1 MTVAVAFDTL
11 EYARRLQ
18 DAGIAA
24 PQAEAQARALADA
37 LRGRVASPSDLDALE
52 ARLVSRIDALDNRVN
67 GRVDGLVGRIDAVES
82 GLNARFDA
90 LESGLNGRID
100 SLDSRLSG
108 RMDGMEGRID
118 GRIDKLAGSVDTLK
132 WLVGLLTAF
141 NIATFARVML
151 H

>member
-1 MTVAVAFDTL
+1 MAVAVAFDTL

-37 LRGRVASPSDLDALE
+37 LTGRVASPSDLDALE
-52 ARLVSRIDALDNRVN
+52 ARLVSRIDA
-67 GRVDGLVGRIDAVES
+67 
-82 GLNARFDA
+82 FDRR
-90 LESGLNGRID
+90 LNGRID
-100 SLDSRLSG
+100 GLEGRIDALDSRLNG
-108 RMDGMEGRID
+108 RIDGLEGRID

>member
-1 MTVAVAFDTL
+1 MPVAVAFDTL
-11 EYARRLQ
+11 AYARRLQ
-18 DAGIAA
+18 DAGIPA

-52 ARLVSRIDALDNRVN
+52 ARLVSRIDALDSRVN
-67 GRVDGLVGRIDAVES
+67 GRIDAVES

>member
-1 MTVAVAFDTL
+1 MDHG
-11 EYARRLQ
+11 YCDYRWRRRVRRS
-18 DAGIAA
+18 GIAA
-24 PQAEAQARALADA
+24 PRRRLRRALADA
-37 LRGRVASPSDLDALE
+37 LTGRVASPSDLDALE
-52 ARLVSRIDALDNRVN
+52 ARLVTRIDVLDSRIDV
-67 GRVDGLVGRIDAVES
+67 
-82 GLNARFDA
+82 

-100 SLDSRLSG
+100 ALDSRLNG

-118 GRIDKLAGSVDTLK
+118 GRIDKLAGSIDTLK

>member
-1 MTVAVAFDTL
+1 MPVAVAFDTL

-37 LRGRVASPSDLDALE
+37 LTGRVASPSDLDALE
-52 ARLVSRIDALDNRVN
+52 ARLVSRIDA
-67 GRVDGLVGRIDAVES
+67 
-82 GLNARFDA
+82 FDRR
-90 LESGLNGRID
+90 LNGRID
-100 SLDSRLSG
+100 GLEGRIDALDSRLNG
-108 RMDGMEGRID
+108 RIDGLEGRID
-118 GRIDKLAGSVDTLK
+118 GRIDKLAGSFDTLK

>member
-1 MTVAVAFDTL
+1 MAVAVAFDTL

-37 LRGRVASPSDLDALE
+37 LTGRVASPSDLDALE
-52 ARLVSRIDALDNRVN
+52 ARLVSRFDALDSR
-67 GRVDGLVGRIDAVES
+67 
-82 GLNARFDA
+82 
-90 LESGLNGRID
+90 LNGRID
-100 SLDSRLSG
+100 GLEG
-108 RMDGMEGRID
+108 RIEGLKGRID

>member
-1 MTVAVAFDTL
+1 MAVAVAFDTL

-37 LRGRVASPSDLDALE
+37 LTGRVASPSDLDALE
-52 ARLVSRIDALDNRVN
+52 ARLVSRIDA
-67 GRVDGLVGRIDAVES
+67 
-82 GLNARFDA
+82 FDRR
-90 LESGLNGRID
+90 LNGRID
-100 SLDSRLSG
+100 GLEGRIDALDSRLNG
-108 RMDGMEGRID
+108 RIDGLEGRID
-118 GRIDKLAGSVDTLK
+118 GRIEKLAGSVDTLK

>member
-1 MTVAVAFDTL
+1 LNACGGCLRHA

-37 LRGRVASPSDLDALE
+37 LTGRVASPSDLDALE
-52 ARLVSRIDALDNRVN
+52 ARLVSRIDA
-67 GRVDGLVGRIDAVES
+67 
-82 GLNARFDA
+82 FDRR
-90 LESGLNGRID
+90 LNGRID
-100 SLDSRLSG
+100 GLEGRIDALDSRLNG
-108 RMDGMEGRID
+108 RIDGLEGRID
-118 GRIDKLAGSVDTLK
+118 GRIEKLAGSVDTLK

>member
-1 MTVAVAFDTL
+1 MAVAVAFDTL

-37 LRGRVASPSDLDALE
+37 LTGRVASNSDLDAFE
-52 ARLVSRIDALDNRVN
+52 ARLVSRIDA
-67 GRVDGLVGRIDAVES
+67 
-82 GLNARFDA
+82 FDRR
-90 LESGLNGRID
+90 LNGRID
-100 SLDSRLSG
+100 GLEGRIDALDSRLNG
-108 RMDGMEGRID
+108 RIDGLEGRID
-118 GRIDKLAGSVDTLK
+118 GRIEKLAGSVDTLK

>member
-52 ARLVSRIDALDNRVN
+52 ARLVSRIDALDSRVN
-67 GRVDGLVGRIDAVES
+67 GRIDAVES

-100 SLDSRLSG
+100 AFDSRLSG

>member
-52 ARLVSRIDALDNRVN
+52 ARLVSRIDALDSRVN
-67 GRVDGLVGRIDAVES
+67 GRIDAVEK
-82 GLNARFDA
+82 GLNARIDA
-90 LESGLNGRID
+90 LESGLSGRID
-100 SLDSRLSG
+100 SLDSRLRG
-108 RMDGMEGRID
+108 RIDGMEGRID
-118 GRIDKLAGSVDTLK
+118 SRVDKLAGSVDTLK

>member
-1 MTVAVAFDTL
+1 MAVAVAFDTL

-37 LRGRVASPSDLDALE
+37 LTGRVASPSDLDALE
-52 ARLVSRIDALDNRVN
+52 ARLVSRIDA
-67 GRVDGLVGRIDAVES
+67 
-82 GLNARFDA
+82 FDRR
-90 LESGLNGRID
+90 LNGRID
-100 SLDSRLSG
+100 GLEGRIDALDSRLNG
-108 RMDGMEGRID
+108 RIDGLEGRID
-118 GRIDKLAGSVDTLK
+118 GRIEKLAGFVDTLK